1 MNGFCMSRI
10 DRIYISAKLKKFG
23 TNVEI
28 IASSAYFDH
37 MLVKLTL
44 VRQRRPARECNLRIS
59 RKLFDDEEVRRKI
72 RSIWE
77 RNLVGGG
84 AIDQL
89 QGKIIE
95 TTRYLHIETKN
106 RISRSKEEEI
116 QLRRTTAA
124 QRLL

>member
-1 MNGFCMSRI
+1 MEPM
-10 DRIYISAKLKKFG
+10 L
-23 TNVEI
+23 I
-28 IASSAYFDH
+28 IVGSAYSDH
-37 MLVKLTL
+37 MPVKITL